1 MMPRKT
7 AHELLCD
14 GQWDREYGSHVPLT
28 VPWAPQV
35 GRDLVV
41 LWDRLTDVVY
51 NGRKIIMEMTWN
63 VWVAFAL
70 LLGMF
75 LAMLGYALNLKRF
88 LPWLI
93 IKSLRQR
100 NQESEDIINKLS
112 TYDEA
117 REEVYTQALIRK
129 NQVEDENVALR
140 EQHQIAL
147 EKIEKLEN
155 LLGIMTRR
163 HNDARESA
171 MVWIAENS
179 ELRDIITQ
187 LKAKKPKPHKKTRR
201 TPKDLQY

>member
-1 MMPRKT
+1 
-7 AHELLCD
+7 
-14 GQWDREYGSHVPLT
+14 
-28 VPWAPQV
+28 
-35 GRDLVV
+35 
-41 LWDRLTDVVY
+41 
-51 NGRKIIMEMTWN
+51 MEMTWN
-63 VWVAFAL
+63 VWVALVL

-75 LAMLGYALNLKRF
+75 LVMFYVGYALDLKRF

-112 TYDEA
+112 TYDGA

-140 EQHQIAL
+140 EQYKFAL
-147 EKIEKLEN
+147 EKSERSEY

-163 HNDARESA
+163 HNEGVSQLLGK
-171 MVWIAENS
+171 ITENS
-179 ELRDIITQ
+179 ELTDIITQ

>member
-51 NGRKIIMEMTWN
+51 NGRKIIMELTWN
-63 VWVAFAL
+63 VWVALVL

-117 REEVYTQALIRK
+117 REEVYRQALIRK
-129 NQVEDENVALR
+129 NQVED
-140 EQHQIAL
+140 
-147 EKIEKLEN
+147 
-155 LLGIMTRR
+155 
-163 HNDARESA
+163 
-171 MVWIAENS
+171 ENS

-187 LKAKKPKPHKKTRR
+187 LKAKKPKPREKKMPIAAAKKVKDYAAESDIPMLVNLSWRR
-201 TPKDLQY
+201 

>member
-1 MMPRKT
+1 M
-7 AHELLCD
+7 EL
-14 GQWDREYGSHVPLT
+14 
-28 VPWAPQV
+28 
-35 GRDLVV
+35 
-41 LWDRLTDVVY
+41 
-51 NGRKIIMEMTWN
+51 TWN
-63 VWVAFAL
+63 VWVALVL

-112 TYDEA
+112 TYDGA

-129 NQVEDENVALR
+129 NQVED
-140 EQHQIAL
+140 
-147 EKIEKLEN
+147 
-155 LLGIMTRR
+155 
-163 HNDARESA
+163 
-171 MVWIAENS
+171 ENS